1 MANSKFIYSYNR
13 FSEGAKLL
21 AETMGIKR
29 IKHSNSRFR
38 PSANKTV
45 INWGCGKEGPLQALT
60 PCRILNDNGRVRMA
74 SNKLAYFSSLIEQP
88 DAPRIPEWTTDQAVA
103 REWNAAG
110 CLVVAR
116 TVLNG
121 HSAEGLVLIEPNT
134 PPEAFTAAPLY
145 TKYVKKLS
153 EWRVHIVAGNVID
166 VQKKLKKV
174 DFNEEERDSRIRNLA
189 NGYIF
194 AREFD
199 DLPDDVIE
207 QANRAFN
214 CSGLDFGAIDV
225 IYNRHLNQAFVL
237 EINTAPGLC
246 GTTLEKY
253 AEALGAL

>member
-1 MANSKFIYSYNR
+1 MTKFIYSYNK

-29 IKHSNSRFR
+29 IKHGNSRFR
-38 PSANKTV
+38 PAANKTV
-45 INWGCGKEGPLQALT
+45 INWGCASMERIAELS
-60 PCRILNDNGRVRMA
+60 PCRIIQHPTLVGYC
-74 SNKLAYFSSLIEQP
+74 SNKRKFFEVMSDGGEAVI
-88 DAPRIPEWTTDQAVA
+88 PRMPEFTTDQTVA
-103 REWNAAG
+103 QAWSASG

-134 PPEAFTAAPLY
+134 PSEAFTAAPLY

-166 VQKKLKKV
+166 VQKKMKRREFEQ
-174 DFNEEERDSRIRNLA
+174 DERDTRIRNLA

-207 QANRAFN
+207 QGKRAFN
-214 CSGLDFGAIDV
+214 CSGLDFGAVDV
-225 IYNRHLNQAFVL
+225 IYNRQQNQAYVL

-246 GTTLEKY
+246 GTTLTKY

>member
-1 MANSKFIYSYNR
+1 MTKKFIYSYNR

-29 IKHSNSRFR
+29 IKHGNSRFR
-38 PSANKTV
+38 PGPNKTV
-45 INWGCGKEGPLQALT
+45 INWGCGHERFPQAILGFCTVLNHPLKVKE
-60 PCRILNDNGRVRMA
+60 M
-74 SNKLAYFSSLIEQP
+74 SNKLKFFQLMEYNENG
-88 DAPRIPEWTTDQAVA
+88 PRIPEWTDDHMVA
-103 REWNAAG
+103 QSWSDAG

-134 PPEAFTAAPLY
+134 SPEAFTAAPLY
-145 TKYVKKLS
+145 TKYVKKKH
-153 EWRVHIVAGNVID
+153 EFRVHIVAGNVID
-166 VQKKLKKV
+166 VQRKAKKH
-174 DFNEEERDSRIRNLA
+174 DFDENQRDTRIRNLA

-194 AREFD
+194 AREGFEV
-199 DLPDDVIE
+199 PEDVIE
-207 QANRAFN
+207 QSKRAFA

-225 IYNRHLNQAFVL
+225 IYNEHLGQAFVL

-246 GTTLEKY
+246 GTTLTKY

>member
-1 MANSKFIYSYNR
+1 MPSKFIYSYNR

-29 IKHSNSRFR
+29 IKHGNSRFR
-38 PSANKTV
+38 PGPNKTV
-45 INWGCGKEGPLQALT
+45 INWGCGGERPELGERIINDWERVAL
-60 PCRILNDNGRVRMA
+60 VA
-74 SNKLAYFSSLIEQP
+74 NKLKFFQLMEYGENG
-88 DAPRIPEWTTDQAVA
+88 PRVPEWTDDHMIAQS
-103 REWNAAG
+103 WSDSG

-121 HSAEGLVLIEPNT
+121 HSAEGLVLIDPNT

-145 TKYVKKLS
+145 TKYVKKKH
-153 EWRVHIVAGNVID
+153 EFRVHIVAGNVID
-166 VQKKLKKV
+166 VQRKAKKH
-174 DFNEEERDSRIRNLA
+174 DFDENQRDTRIRNLA

-194 AREFD
+194 AREGFEV
-199 DLPDDVIE
+199 PEDVIE
-207 QANRAFN
+207 QSKRAFA

-225 IYNRHLNQAFVL
+225 IYNEHLGQAFVL

-246 GTTLEKY
+246 GTTLTKY